1 MSAGGIL
8 AATNYFLNNR
18 VMDLL
23 FMFLIVWYYC
33 TLTIRE
39 SILIVNG
46 SRIKGWWRTHHF
58 ISCVVGGV
66 LLVWP
71 DGPAYAEFRDQHTL
85 FNVYVAFLQYLQYVY
100 QKGCLY
106 RLRSL
111 GERNEMDITIDGGKT
126 KFGLNCLLMVSVL
139 FRFPFLDVERSQL
152 PPSIPLYRISDAALQ
167 CLHSLSG
174 TVGHASLKNQH
185 LEI

>member
-1 MSAGGIL
+1 MLSLGGIL

-111 GERNEMDITIDGGKT
+111 GERNEMDITIDGEEREFDLNRLPMVAVLLCSGFHSWMWK
-126 KFGLNCLLMVSVL
+126 GLSFLL
-139 FRFPFLDVERSQL
+139 PFLYIGYLMQL
-152 PPSIPLYRISDAALQ
+152 YNAYTLYQEQSDTPSL
-167 CLHSLSG
+167 
-174 TVGHASLKNQH
+174 
-185 LEI
+185 